1 MNPFDINNTLTK
13 IFGYQLSYVEFIG
26 TLLGLVSIW
35 FAAKQNILTWT
46 TGLINIIC
54 FFAIFYQVHLYS
66 DMFLQIYFFITS
78 IYGWITWRNQKQIDK
93 PISILS
99 SNKRVLF
106 AFIIFIS
113 TIVFGILVKNIHL
126 IFPKIFKH
134 PASFPFIDTFIAITS
149 IIATVFLA
157 KRILE
162 NWLLWIIVDIIAVYV
177 YMKKNILFISIEY
190 GIFALLGIYGFL
202 LWIKTNKNGE
212 RVSIG

>member
-1 MNPFDINNTLTK
+1 MNLFDVNNILTK
-13 IFGYQLSYVEFIG
+13 IVGYQLSYVEFIG
-26 TLLGLVSIW
+26 TVLGLASVW
-35 FAAKQNILTWT
+35 FAVKQNILTWT
-46 TGLINIIC
+46 TGLISIIC

-78 IYGWITWRNQKQIDK
+78 IYGWSTWRNQKQNEK

-99 SNKRVLF
+99 INTRILF
-106 AFIIFIS
+106 VSVIIIS
-113 TIVFGILVKNIHL
+113 TMGFGVFVKNIHL